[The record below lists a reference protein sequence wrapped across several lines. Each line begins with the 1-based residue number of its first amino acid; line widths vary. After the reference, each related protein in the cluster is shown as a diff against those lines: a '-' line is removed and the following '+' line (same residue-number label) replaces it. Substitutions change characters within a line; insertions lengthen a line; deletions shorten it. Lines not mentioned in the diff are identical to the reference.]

1 MSSKITP
8 YTILGVSPHAT
19 IAEIRSAKNKLVI
32 KPHPDKIT
40 DETKFEELSRQFW
53 NAQRAY
59 EYLCAR
65 EDARELARSKGKL
78 AEEKGRGEEELSS
91 ECLSLSRRLLTK
103 SPRLNRFGPSHLIL
117 SPLVHFNLLRSSR
130 IIGLATIRNVQH
142 RKKLDL
148 NTMDT

>member
-53 NAQRAY
+53 NVQRAY

-78 AEEKGRGEEELSS
+78 AE
-91 ECLSLSRRLLTK
+91 
-103 SPRLNRFGPSHLIL
+103 
-117 SPLVHFNLLRSSR
+117 
-130 IIGLATIRNVQH
+130 
-142 RKKLDL
+142 
-148 NTMDT
+148 